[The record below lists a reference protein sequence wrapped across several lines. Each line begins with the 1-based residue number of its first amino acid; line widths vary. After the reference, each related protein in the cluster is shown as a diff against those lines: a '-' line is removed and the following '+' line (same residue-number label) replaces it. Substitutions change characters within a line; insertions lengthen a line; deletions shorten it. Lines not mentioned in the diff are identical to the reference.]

1 MASPNYII
9 DCSCTGDII
18 YGVVQCKGCSNAYC
32 QTCDPSGSYLDII
45 QKRIWNTVRVPASEY
60 VMNLASLSVYQAPI
74 PFNIDP
80 KYSNVNW
87 NQMSDRALPAN
98 LNISKITVVP
108 SHGNSTRSSITRDRP
123 GSMRPGGKGV
133 DIKHGSYARY
143 LARLK
148 GKGPLRTQQVTTI
161 GTNIINAS
169 NQQQAQAIALANKV
183 YGNKTRSFGI
193 VKSGPTNGPGR
204 AGSCL
209 CLFPKQN

>member
-1 MASPNYII
+1 MASPTYII
-9 DCSCTGDII
+9 DCSCTGDIV
-18 YGVVQCKGCSNAYC
+18 YGVVQCKGCSNTYC
-32 QTCDPSGSYLDII
+32 QTCDPSGSYLDIT

-60 VMNLASLSVYQAPI
+60 VMNLASLSVYQAPST
-74 PFNIDP
+74 DP

-123 GSMRPGGKGV
+123 GSMRPGGNGV

-161 GTNIINAS
+161 GTSIKNAS
-169 NQQQAQAIALANKV
+169 NQQQAQAIAIANNV

-193 VKSGPTNGPGR
+193 VKSGPTSGPGK
-204 AGSCL
+204 AGACL
-209 CLFPKQN
+209 CLFPKRN